1 MSESATL
8 PKRRV
13 ALALF
18 EGFNVLDAYGPVEAF
33 AMSRV
38 PGAHGAMRSLFDI
51 VTMAEFSGAVH
62 SGEGP
67 ATYAAYSFSDVP
79 EFDILLVP
87 GGPGTRKGVTNVP
100 LLNQLA
106 TVSQRAT
113 VTATVCTGSALMA
126 RTGLLDGRP
135 ATSNKLA
142 WDWVLEQGPQVNW
155 QRQAR
160 WVDDGDLIT
169 SSGVSAGIDMA
180 LSLIARL
187 YNREIAQ
194 AAANRMEYRWHE
206 EADNDPF
213 A

>member
-1 MSESATL
+1 MSEQL

-33 AMSRV
+33 AMSRL
-38 PGAHGAMRSLFDI
+38 PGAMQPLFDI

-79 EFDILLVP
+79 EFDILLIP
-87 GGPGTRKGVTNVP
+87 GGPGTRRGVTNVP

-106 TVSQRAT
+106 TVSHQAT
-113 VTATVCTGSALMA
+113 VTATVCTGSALLA

-135 ATSNKLA
+135 ATSNKKA
-142 WDWVLEQGPQVNW
+142 WDWVVEQGPQVNW

-160 WVDDGDLIT
+160 WVDDGDIIT

-187 YNREIAQ
+187 HDQEIANE
-194 AAANRMEYRWHE
+194 AANRMEYIWQK
-206 EADNDPF
+206 EANHDPF